1 MIAEKVIYELNSNK
15 YYLLKPD
22 KLNDFL
28 SEVEIISENDTKIYG
43 MIRIVKF
50 NKIILT
56 QELTN
61 INEVSI
67 RKFNN
72 IEEASKFIDDR
83 IDVYDRM
90 WDGCGC
96 KVDYYS

>member
-1 MIAEKVIYELNSNK
+1 MIVEQVINELKSKK
-15 YYLLKPD
+15 YYLLNPE
-22 KLNDFL
+22 KLDVFL
-28 SEVEIISENDTKIYG
+28 SEVKIINESDTKIYG
-43 MIRIVKF
+43 MIRIVKY
-50 NKIILT
+50 NNIILT

-67 RKFNN
+67 RKFKNK
-72 IEEASKFIDDR
+72 EEASKFIDER
-83 IDVYDRM
+83 LDVYDRM

>member
-1 MIAEKVIYELNSNK
+1 MITDKIIKELESNK

-28 SEVEIISENDTKIYG
+28 SEVEIVNESDTKIYG

-50 NKIILT
+50 NNIILT

-67 RKFNN
+67 RKFNT
-72 IEEASKFIDDR
+72 IKEASKFIDDR
-83 IDVYDRM
+83 IDIYDRM